1 MHLVYRALEGDPVPL
16 SLHGKVIPPS
26 KRKLK
31 LSSSAPSSPSPKGL
45 TPPSVSSSVLSVT
58 VSYKFVKCARKLAE
72 WHLNLYLRTPPYSGQ
87 GFSFQPCTNGHLC
100 ISASVHIVP
109 WDHKASRLSPA
120 TVVLFHV
127 SDFIRGQL
135 HGVESVQVRVAI
147 VGVEGLDC
155 GIMMVSNNCRYF
167 FFF

>member
-58 VSYKFVKCARKLAE
+58 VS
-72 WHLNLYLRTPPYSGQ
+72 
-87 GFSFQPCTNGHLC
+87 
-100 ISASVHIVP
+100 
-109 WDHKASRLSPA
+109 
-120 TVVLFHV
+120 
-127 SDFIRGQL
+127 
-135 HGVESVQVRVAI
+135 
-147 VGVEGLDC
+147 
-155 GIMMVSNNCRYF
+155 
-167 FFF
+167 